1 LFVISYSQIMELN
14 CVQFL
19 QNKTI
24 LVTGATGFLAKGRF
38 FNFPFDFDVKKL
50 YLVVRASDNE
60 AATKRLKAEVLE
72 KVLFKVLRENLG
84 EENLNTLLSEKIVP
98 VAGDISTNDL
108 GVKDSNLRERMQNEI
123 DVVVNVAA
131 TTNFDERYDVGLGIN
146 TFGALNVLNF
156 AKKCVKAQLLLHVST
171 VFYFSLAYVCG
182 EKPGLIREK
191 PFAMEEIRSKNGL
204 QLDINLEMEL
214 MKQRLKEL
222 HEQDCPEEEIDLS
235 MKELGMERAKLHGWP
250 NTYVFTKSMGEML
263 LGNHREHLPLVIIR
277 PTMITSTLYEPF
289 PGWIEGLRTV
299 DSVIIA
305 YGKGVLKCFLV
316 DVNSVCDMIPVDMVA
331 NAMITAAATHA
342 GGSGIYMVYHVGSS
356 HQNPVTF
363 GDIHEIA
370 VHYFTKNPLRSRN
383 GSLIAVS
390 KMRLISTMASF
401 SLYMTIRFKLPLQ
414 VLILLKLID
423 LIYPWRNGDIY
434 GDKNRKIKLGM
445 RLVELYEPYVLFK
458 GMYVLVLFLFTFD
471 DRNTKSLCA
480 NQKKAESKNSKGSM
494 FDFDPKGINWED
506 YLTNIH
512 IPGLITH
519 VLKK

>member
-1 LFVISYSQIMELN
+1 MMEFN

-24 LVTGATGFLAKGRF
+24 LVTGATGFLAKGIIILSKILRVQP
-38 FNFPFDFDVKKL
+38 NVKKL
-50 YLVVRASDNE
+50 YLVVRASDSE
-60 AATKRLKAEVLE
+60 AAMKRLRAEVFE
-72 KVLFKVLRENLG
+72 KDLFKVLRENIG
-84 EENLNTLLSEKIVP
+84 EENLNTLLSEKVVP
-98 VAGDISTNDL
+98 VAGDISTDCF
-108 GVKDSNLRERMQNEI
+108 GVKDSNLRERMQKEI
-123 DVVVNVAA
+123 DIVVNVAA
-131 TTNFDERYDVGLGIN
+131 TTNFDERYDVGLEIN

-171 VFYFSLAYVCG
+171 AYVCG
-182 EKPGLIREK
+182 EESGLLREK
-191 PFAMEEIRSKNGL
+191 PFAMEEIRNEAGH
-204 QLDINLEMEL
+204 QLDINFEMDL
-214 MKQRLKEL
+214 MKKRLKEL
-222 HEQDCPEEEIDLS
+222 HDQDCSDEDITLS

-263 LGNHREHLPLVIIR
+263 IGNHRESLPLVIIR
-277 PTMITSTLYEPF
+277 PTMITSTLSEPF

-299 DSVIIA
+299 DSVIVA

-331 NAMITAAATHA
+331 NAMITATATHA
-342 GGSGIYMVYHVGSS
+342 GGSGVHMVYHVGSS

-363 GDIHEIA
+363 GEIHEIS
-370 VHYFTKNPLRSRN
+370 VRYFTKSPLRSRN

-390 KMRLISTMASF
+390 KVRLISTMALF
-401 SLYMTIRFKLPLQ
+401 SLYMTLRFKLPLQ
-414 VLILLKLID
+414 LLKLID
-423 LIYPWRNGDIY
+423 IIYPWRSGDKY
-434 GDKNRKIKLGM
+434 GDKNHKINMVM

-458 GMYVLVLFLFTFD
+458 GIFD

-480 NQKKAESKNSKGSM
+480 NQKEDETKTSKGSM
-494 FDFDPKGINWED
+494 FDFDPKGINWGD
-506 YLTNIH
+506 YLTSVH

>member
-1 LFVISYSQIMELN
+1 MELN

-24 LVTGATGFLAKGRF
+24 LVTGATGFLAKVFVEKILRVQP
-38 FNFPFDFDVKKL
+38 NVKKM
-50 YLVVRASDNE
+50 YLLVRASDNE
-60 AATKRLKAEVLE
+60 AATKRLRMEVFE
-72 KVLFKVLRENLG
+72 KDIFKVLRENLG
-84 EENLNTLLSEKIVP
+84 DEKLNILLSEKVLSVP
-98 VAGDISTNDL
+98 GDIATDHLGMNDT
-108 GVKDSNLRERMQNEI
+108 NLRERMQKEI
-123 DVVVNVAA
+123 DIVVNVAA

-156 AKKCVKAQLLLHVST
+156 AKKCVKVQLVLQVST
-171 VFYFSLAYVCG
+171 AYVCG
-182 EKPGLIREK
+182 EKPGLIPEK
-191 PFAMEEIRSKNGL
+191 SFIMEEIRNENGL
-204 QLDINLEMEL
+204 QLDINLEREL

-222 HEQDCPEEEIDLS
+222 NEQDCSEEDITLS

-263 LGNHREHLPLVIIR
+263 LGNHKENLPLVIIR
-277 PTMITSTLYEPF
+277 PTMITSTLSEPF

-331 NAMITAAATHA
+331 NAMITAAAKHA
-342 GGSGIYMVYHVGSS
+342 GDSGVHMVYHVGSS

-363 GDIHEIA
+363 GEIHEIA
-370 VHYFTKNPLRSRN
+370 VRYFTKNPLRSRN
-383 GSLIAVS
+383 GSLINVS
-390 KMRLISTMASF
+390 KVRFISTMALF
-401 SLYMTIRFKLPLQ
+401 SAYMTLRYKLPLQ
-414 VLILLKLID
+414 LLKLID
-423 LIYPWRNGDIY
+423 IIYPWKNGDKY
-434 GDKNRKIKLGM
+434 GDKNRKIELVM

-458 GMYVLVLFLFTFD
+458 GIFD

-480 NQKKAESKNSKGSM
+480 NQKEEESKNTEKMM
-494 FDFDPKGINWED
+494 FDFDPKCINWGD

-512 IPGLITH
+512 ISGLITH

>member
-1 LFVISYSQIMELN
+1 MELN

-19 QNKTI
+19 RNKTI
-24 LVTGATGFLAKGRF
+24 LVTGATGFLAKVFVEKILRVQP
-38 FNFPFDFDVKKL
+38 NVKKL
-50 YLVVRASDNE
+50 YLLVRASDNE
-60 AATKRLKAEVLE
+60 AATKRLRTEVFE
-72 KVLFKVLRENLG
+72 KELFKVLRQNLG
-84 EENLNTLLSEKIVP
+84 DEKLNTLLYEKVVSVP
-98 VAGDISTNDL
+98 GDIATDQLGINDS
-108 GVKDSNLRERMQNEI
+108 DHLRERMQKEI
-123 DVVVNVAA
+123 DIVVNVAA

-156 AKKCVKAQLLLHVST
+156 AKKCVKVQLLLHVST
-171 VFYFSLAYVCG
+171 AYVCG
-182 EKPGLIREK
+182 EKPGLIPEK
-191 PFAMEEIRSKNGL
+191 PFIMEEIRNENGL
-204 QLDINLEMEL
+204 QLDINLEREL

-222 HEQDCPEEEIDLS
+222 NEQDCSEEDITLS

-263 LGNHREHLPLVIIR
+263 LGKHKENLPLVIIR
-277 PTMITSTLYEPF
+277 PTMITSTLSEPF

-331 NAMITAAATHA
+331 NAMITAAAKHA
-342 GGSGIYMVYHVGSS
+342 GGSGVHMVYHVGSS

-363 GDIHEIA
+363 GEIHEIA
-370 VHYFTKNPLRSRN
+370 VRYFTKNPLRSRN
-383 GSLIAVS
+383 GSLITVS
-390 KMRLISTMASF
+390 KVRFIPTMALF
-401 SLYMTIRFKLPLQ
+401 SLYMTLRYKLPLQ
-414 VLILLKLID
+414 LLKLVDI
-423 LIYPWRNGDIY
+423 IYPWRNGDKY
-434 GDKNRKIKLGM
+434 GDKNRKIELVM

-458 GMYVLVLFLFTFD
+458 GIFD

-480 NQKKAESKNSKGSM
+480 NQKEEEIKNTEKLM
-494 FDFDPKGINWED
+494 FDFDPKGINWGD

-512 IPGLITH
+512 ISGLVTH